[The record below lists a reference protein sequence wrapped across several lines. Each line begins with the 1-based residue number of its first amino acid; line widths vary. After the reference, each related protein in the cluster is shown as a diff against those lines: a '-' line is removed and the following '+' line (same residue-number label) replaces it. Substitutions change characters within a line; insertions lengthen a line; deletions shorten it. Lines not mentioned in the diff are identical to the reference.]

1 MKDLPT
7 AEEFIEQYLRG
18 DRVHDDINKVVDE
31 EEAIEAMIEFAKL
44 HVEAALK
51 EASDNAEADYTYEV
65 FGGEFY
71 DQPIYR
77 YFVKKDSILN
87 SYPLENIK

>member
-44 HVEAALK
+44 HVEKALK
-51 EASDNAEADYTYEV
+51 NASEDVELETYGN
-65 FGGEFY
+65 FGNS
-71 DQPIYR
+71 
-77 YFVKKDSILN
+77 VNKDSILN
-87 SYPLENIK
+87 SYSLENIK

>member
-44 HVEAALK
+44 HVAAALK
-51 EASDNAEADYTYEV
+51 EASEKISDKKGKYIMPNK
-65 FGGEFY
+65 EF
-71 DQPIYR
+71 
-77 YFVKKDSILN
+77 ILI
-87 SYPLENIK
+87 SYSLENIK

>member
-44 HVEAALK
+44 HVAQALK
-51 EASDNAEADYTYEV
+51 EASEDVELETYGN
-65 FGGEFY
+65 FGNS
-71 DQPIYR
+71 
-77 YFVKKDSILN
+77 VNKNSILN

>member
-51 EASDNAEADYTYEV
+51 NASEDVELETYGN
-65 FGGEFY
+65 FGNS
-71 DQPIYR
+71 
-77 YFVKKDSILN
+77 VNKDSILN

>member
-44 HVEAALK
+44 HVEKALK
-51 EASDNAEADYTYEV
+51 NASEDVELETYGN
-65 FGGEFY
+65 FGNS
-71 DQPIYR
+71 
-77 YFVKKDSILN
+77 VNKDSILN